1 MLVSTDDARY
11 GADHVLEDFTQD
23 LDVGYSF
30 GPPYGNRLVT
40 WDDLDELDVGQRE
53 LRQVA
58 VDNLYRLL
66 PRLRIDGQPPAPM
79 LSFGGLESS
88 VLLAAEVWEDLQRS
102 VPGEL
107 VVGVPARD
115 VVIVTGT
122 ESRPGME
129 KVRRAVDRIFFAGDQ
144 NLLSPDLLVWRQGAW
159 SAYRRTTPEPEPPQ
173 DRWAGPG
180 RDPEQWNEPEE
191 PPRSRYDDPEV
202 DPEPEQERW
211 ATGGRTP
218 GPRPSG
224 PPMAGP
230 RASGSRTS
238 GSRASGPPMAGP
250 RTARERDPEPEPE
263 RERWT
268 GPATPR
274 EPEPERERWT
284 GPATAREPGG
294 ARWAR
299 PEVVPPEPEPEPEPE
314 RSPYRLPRQR
324 SGDGGTTDWPERT
337 PARRSK
343 RRRPRPN
350 GSAR

>member
-1 MLVSTDDARY
+1 MTSTMFLPLLVSTDDARY

-40 WDDLDELDVGQRE
+40 WDDLDELEVSQRD

-122 ESRPGME
+122 DSRPGME

-159 SAYRRTTPEPEPPQ
+159 SAFRRATPESEPPQ

-180 RDPEQWNEPEE
+180 REPEQWDEPE
-191 PPRSRYDDPEV
+191 RSRFDGPEV
-202 DPEPEQERW
+202 ESEPERDRW
-211 ATGGRTP
+211 AAGPRVTGPRTP
-218 GPRPSG
+218 GPPT
-224 PPMAGP
+224 AGP
-230 RASGSRTS
+230 RA
-238 GSRASGPPMAGP
+238 
-250 RTARERDPEPEPE
+250 ARRPEPEL
-263 RERWT
+263 
-268 GPATPR
+268 AR
-274 EPEPERERWT
+274 EPEPERERWA
-284 GPATAREPGG
+284 GPGAGRE
-294 ARWAR
+294 
-299 PEVVPPEPEPEPEPE
+299 
-314 RSPYRLPRQR
+314 
-324 SGDGGTTDWPERT
+324 
-337 PARRSK
+337 
-343 RRRPRPN
+343 
-350 GSAR
+350 

>member
-1 MLVSTDDARY
+1 MFLPLLVSTDDARY

-40 WDDLDELDVGQRE
+40 WDDLDELEVSQSE

-159 SAYRRTTPEPEPPQ
+159 TAFRRSTPEPEPPQ

-180 RDPEQWNEPEE
+180 REPEQWDEPEPE
-191 PPRSRYDDPEV
+191 RSRYEGPEV
-202 DPEPEQERW
+202 EPEPEPEQERW
-211 ATGGRTP
+211 ADP
-218 GPRPSG
+218 G
-224 PPMAGP
+224 
-230 RASGSRTS
+230 
-238 GSRASGPPMAGP
+238 
-250 RTARERDPEPEPE
+250 
-263 RERWT
+263 
-268 GPATPR
+268 
-274 EPEPERERWT
+274 
-284 GPATAREPGG
+284 TAREPGA

-299 PEVVPPEPEPEPEPE
+299 PGEEPPEPE

-350 GSAR
+350 GSGR